1 MLICADCSFSSAG
14 RVLERPANEEPSLTG
29 FGHMVVLVL
38 LPSHL
43 SADNGAEVLYH
54 CDVGYGAG
62 CALRP
67 LLLREGHEEQGR
79 EGQAHRLVQTL
90 HPQSALEEADDGAH
104 CIPDIAASAQ
114 HMWALQHRTGDGEWL
129 TQYVF
134 MLTETLPTDYEV
146 SRLTMPRASGCSPSR
161 RR

>member
-1 MLICADCSFSSAG
+1 
-14 RVLERPANEEPSLTG
+14 VLERPANEEPSLTG

-43 SADNGAEVLYH
+43 STDNGAEVLYH

-90 HPQSALEEADDGAH
+90 HPQSALEESDDGPH
-104 CIPDIAASAQ
+104 CIPDLAASAQ

-146 SRLTMPRASGCSPSR
+146 SRFTMPRASGC
-161 RR
+161 